1 MFLQNPIFLTLGVLV
16 VALIAFV
23 AEWLP
28 VDLTALFVAI
38 ALVVL
43 GLE

>member
-1 MFLQNPIFLTLGVLV
+1 MEKIYLTLGVLI

-28 VDLTALFVAI
+28 VDLTALSVA
-38 ALVVL
+38 VVL
-43 GLE
+43 RLGG